1 MDFQLQLQD
10 GSWQESSN
18 LPVNVSCYKKAI
30 LLEGTKEVLTLE
42 PVMDQSGNYRWAVK

>member
-10 GSWQESSN
+10 GSWQESN
-18 LPVNVSCYKKAI
+18 DLPVNVSCYKKAI
-30 LLEGTKEVLTLE
+30 LLEGTKEALTLE